1 MENEKEIAEAVAAVR
16 GLTVDQLRQE
26 VVAGVAYPEVEW
38 RHFIQRSRTALI
50 GVPLTRRAFA
60 SRN

>member
-26 VVAGVAYPEVEW
+26 VVKEAAHPEVEW
-38 RHFIQRSRTALI
+38 RCFIQRARTALI
-50 GVPLTRRAFA
+50 EVPLTRRAFA